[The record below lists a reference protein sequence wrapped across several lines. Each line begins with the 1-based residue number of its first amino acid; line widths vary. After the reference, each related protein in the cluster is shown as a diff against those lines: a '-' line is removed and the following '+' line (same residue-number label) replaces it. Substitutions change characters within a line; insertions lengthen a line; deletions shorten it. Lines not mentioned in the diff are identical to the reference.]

1 MKRSGPQLGPRGTE
15 RERRLWCS
23 REALAP
29 RWRPLLAL
37 LLTLSMARSLE
48 GSCMN
53 TRPPER
59 DLWIEVVSCSDQVL
73 REVSNELFVQF
84 AGRTDE
90 DWTSH
95 ALPRATTLLRE
106 KPGVLIVAR
115 ELAFADSA
123 LPFYG
128 WTGGT
133 PSQAM
138 FSDRPGIWQGSG
150 VRPEVRYF
158 LGSAYATCD
167 KLLKSGRQVVREV
180 SNCCDTGRGP
190 GLACILQVSE
200 LVLSV
205 KEPPTPEQ
213 LTAAVLP

>member
-1 MKRSGPQLGPRGTE
+1 MITSSLLVGGPPR
-15 RERRLWCS
+15 
-23 REALAP
+23 ALA
-29 RWRPLLAL
+29 LAL
-37 LLTLSMARSLE
+37 LMTLARASALE

-73 REVSNELFVQF
+73 REVSNELFVQ
-84 AGRTDE
+84 AVGRTDQN
-90 DWTSH
+90 WTRN
-95 ALPRATTLLRE
+95 AVPRSTGLLRE

-123 LPFYG
+123 LPFYSRA
-128 WTGGT
+128 GGV
-133 PSQAM
+133 PSKALY
-138 FSDRPGIWQGSG
+138 SDQPGIWQSSG
-150 VRPEVRYF
+150 ARPERRFF
-158 LGSAYATCD
+158 LGSAIATCET
-167 KLLKSGRQVVREV
+167 LLESGRQVVREV

-205 KEPPTPEQ
+205 KKPPTPEQ